1 MREFEV
7 ASYPGKTPGISV
19 KAETNIIPKIKEQLL
34 LDGVSQSRINNL
46 RIIAGT
52 ILTTEQCAVKIN
64 NGGWIPLIKINEY
77 YTVNI
82 NNNNITSLQFSSSV
96 NLYTFSFYYL

>member
-19 KAETNIIPKIKEQLL
+19 EAETNIIPKIKEQLL
-34 LDGVSQSRINNL
+34 LDGVSQSRISNL

-64 NGGWIPLIKINEY
+64 NGGWIPLIKIGEY

-82 NNNNITSLQFSSSV
+82 KNNNITSLQFSSSV

>member
-19 KAETNIIPKIKEQLL
+19 EAETNIVPKVKEQLL
-34 LDGVSQSRINNL
+34 LDEVSQSRINNL

-64 NGGWIPLIKINEY
+64 NGGWIPLIKIGEY

-82 NNNNITSLQFSSSV
+82 KNNNITSLQFSSSV